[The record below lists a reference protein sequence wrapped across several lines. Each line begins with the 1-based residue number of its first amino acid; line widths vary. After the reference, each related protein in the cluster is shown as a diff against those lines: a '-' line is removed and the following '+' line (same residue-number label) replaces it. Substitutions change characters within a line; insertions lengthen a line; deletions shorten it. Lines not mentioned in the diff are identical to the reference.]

1 MLRLIQIA
9 LQVLRSLLR
18 ALLRLLLPSP
28 LTDEPLPKPHAPVV
42 LVPGLMNHGGR
53 TMRLAA
59 TLRGRGLDVHAARL
73 GPVSSSHDRACEL
86 FYALKG
92 GRVDYGAERAVQ
104 YGHARFGPTHVTG
117 SLPCWDAEHPIILLT
132 HSQGAGTALALQ
144 RLLADGHFAPE
155 HPTSADWI
163 EAIVCVAAPLNGA
176 ASVLGPPWYVPPPS
190 RSLDGTTS
198 QFCGPWTSAV
208 GVLVTL
214 GYILHVLVGWSALVR
229 RWVWDWRL
237 DHWLL
242 TARDLPALVRQRHP
256 ILHTTNSALHEITP
270 AGAAAR
276 NAAMRP
282 HPRTFYITQP
292 GQITRGRDAL
302 PLHTASPLHVAFGA
316 LHAWLGQSDAERHT
330 DGLVPVASQRFPAGH
345 PTCHVPQLSLSHAA
359 HRSHCGG
366 GGGGGGTADG
376 FCTLGLRRGVWCHA
390 DAAPLDHSA
399 SAMFEGGAM
408 FEHVMRVI
416 LPAISAQARAER
428 EGSESE
434 AEADG
439 AKTAERD
446 SLEAERG

>member
-1 MLRLIQIA
+1 MRTHSNVMILTLTQA
-9 LQVLRSLLR
+9 LLQLLRSLLR
-18 ALLRLLLPSP
+18 VLLRLLTPP
-28 LTDEPLPKPHAPVV
+28 RTDAPLPKPHAPLV

-53 TMRLAA
+53 TVRLAA
-59 TLRGRGLDVHAARL
+59 TLRGVGLDVHAARL

-92 GRVDYGAERAVQ
+92 GRVDYGAERANR

-117 SLPCWDAEHPIILLT
+117 SLPIWDAEHPIILLT

-144 RLLADGHFAPE
+144 RLLADGHFGPE
-155 HPTSADWI
+155 HATSADWI

-176 ASVLGPPWYVPPPS
+176 ASILGPPWYVPSPS
-190 RSLDGTTS
+190 RNEDGTTS

-237 DHWLL
+237 DHWRL

-256 ILHTTNSALHEITP
+256 ILHTTNSALHELTP

-276 NAAMRP
+276 NAAMRM

-302 PLHTASPLHVAFGA
+302 PLHTASPLHVALGA
-316 LHAWLGQSDAERHT
+316 LHAWLAKTDAERHT
-330 DGLVPVASQRFPAGH
+330 DGLVPVASQRFAAGH
-345 PTCHVPQLSLSHAA
+345 PHCHAPQLSLLPRGGVDGGA
-359 HRSHCGG
+359 HGCCR
-366 GGGGGGTADG
+366 T
-376 FCTLGLRRGVWCHA
+376 LRRGMWCHA
-390 DAAPLDHSA
+390 DAAPLDHGA

-408 FEHVMRVI
+408 FEHVMRVV
-416 LPAISAQARAER
+416 LPALAV
-428 EGSESE
+428 E
-434 AEADG
+434 AEAD
-439 AKTAERD
+439 ATTARRRD
-446 SLEAERG
+446 AGRRRALCSMPTEQSSVRSK

>member
-1 MLRLIQIA
+1 MLRPLTEVL
-9 LQVLRSLLR
+9 LQLLRSVLR
-18 ALLRLLLPSP
+18 ALLRLLSPAP
-28 LTDEPLPKPHAPVV
+28 LTDAPLPEPHAAVV

-53 TMRLAA
+53 TERLAA
-59 TLRGRGLDVHAARL
+59 TLRKRGLDVHATRL

-92 GRVDYGAERAVQ
+92 GRVDYGAERAARF
-104 YGHARFGPTHVTG
+104 GHARFGPTHVTG
-117 SLPCWDAEHPIILLT
+117 SLPCWDAERPIILLT

-144 RLLADGHFAPE
+144 RLLAEGHFGPE
-155 HPTSADWI
+155 HATSADWI

-190 RSLDGTTS
+190 RSEDGSITS

-237 DHWLL
+237 DQWQLM
-242 TARDLPALVRQRHP
+242 ARDLPALVLQRHR
-256 ILHTTNSALHEITP
+256 ILHTTNSALHEVTP

-276 NAAMRP
+276 NAAIQM
-282 HPRTFYITQP
+282 HPQTFYVTQP

-316 LHAWLGQSDAERHT
+316 LHAWLARTEAERHT
-330 DGLVPVASQRFPAGH
+330 DGLVPVFSQRFPAGH
-345 PTCHVPQLSLSHAA
+345 PHCHAPQLSLSH
-359 HRSHCGG
+359 RGG
-366 GGGGGGTADG
+366 GAADG
-376 FCTLGLRRGVWCHA
+376 CGNLRRGVWCHA

-408 FEHVMRVI
+408 FEHVMRVV
-416 LPAISAQARAER
+416 LPALAAQAKAEGAER
-428 EGSESE
+428 GRE
-434 AEADG
+434 
-439 AKTAERD
+439 